1 MSKHIFDNIQINTNL
16 NLKNIIA
23 NDNDGITLTSSSSIV
38 EVVPSN
44 INLKGVSVNIEED
57 LNISKGLKLGDSN
70 LTDNGVIKF
79 TGTDV
84 LSRINGAWISMT
96 NQVSASNL
104 GDSNDGEG
112 LFTSKTNYNLN
123 FKRLKAGTNIS
134 FNTNN
139 NDFIEISSGSNN
151 IGNSTGIVSVN
162 NGIVTLEADNQILFK
177 TNGVNRTY
185 INSNGNVG
193 IGITDPD
200 KIFEI
205 LNTSTQQ
212 KWSYDAD
219 SYAELTVADNSH
231 TTISTGETGDLLLSP
246 SGNVGIG
253 LTNPSEKLDVD
264 GNVKISGSTNMNG
277 AIVLGDSNS
286 DDITVNGSIA
296 SNVIPKT
303 DNTIDLG
310 SSSNRYKEIYG
321 KCINIDGSATITGNL
336 AISGNINVIH
346 TNTSTTEQ
354 IKVTN
359 DGTGPA
365 LVVKQRGNQ
374 PVMNVMD
381 TNAGSLVNGNGVVT
395 TSGSSTNVTLN
406 ATDYNNIQLD
416 AEITANSVVRNVISK
431 NGNNTITIDSAVNWD
446 NSSAG
451 YSFTYKNPIHAIYVK
466 DGGYVGIGT
475 TNPSEEL
482 EVIGT
487 IKSTNFVGSLANCT
501 GLPISTGV
509 SGLGTNVATFLT
521 TPSSSNLK
529 SVITDETGS
538 GNLVFSNS
546 PTLVSPILGTPTSG
560 DLTNYTGLPISTGVS
575 GLGSNVATFLA
586 TPSSSNLR
594 TVITD
599 ETGTG
604 DLVFATSPTLVTPAL
619 GTPSSGVLTNCTG
632 TANGLRAGESVKINV
647 NTSSSS
653 SDHYVT
659 FSSGGGGSQQ
669 VLNINS
675 NLKYIP
681 SSNVL
686 YASLQGGINVNT
698 QSDNTD
704 YYLAFVSDGGG
715 QIQGIKNSV
724 ANGGAKINAS
734 TSHIT
739 APRFIGN
746 LTGNLDTTNV
756 SYTHPTEKQ
765 LVNNAGMTDV
775 NYEKDTFIFGNNII
789 TGKNLGNVTH
799 NANWTNTN
807 STSDTEV
814 SFSVDEDI
822 TIKSLFINKLDIKT
836 ITAASGWTSQ
846 AIVKIYNVTD
856 SSLVGTYTIITLYS
870 NINNNNND
878 NDYYHLFINTSN
890 VTLYSSKNYKL
901 QFNHSGSTAYYGSDY
916 TITDIVL
923 VRSYISTTNN
933 VNTEGVI
940 QAPKFSVGNTSSNSL
955 IEVVD
960 TSTSGDPDT
969 RGITLHNTINN
980 NTNAHANL
988 LIRTG
993 GSGGG
998 DPILTFDIQGE
1009 AGWSTGID
1017 NSDSNKFKISN
1028 TWNSLDSA
1036 TKLTIDTNGN
1046 VGIGTSNPSA
1056 NLQVN
1061 GTNSSILLS
1070 GAWNSGNYFRVMGPS
1085 SDKRLEFNYDNGTGL
1100 FDNNQITFNTNSSER
1115 MRIKTDGKV
1124 GIGTNNPD
1132 TTLDVNGNF
1141 RISNSGSEYHRFES
1155 NGFTAY
1161 TPVRIKQGGI
1171 ERFTFNNISG
1181 NLGIGTT
1188 TPSEKLDVVG
1198 TIQSTGFK
1206 LTTNP
1211 TNGYVLTT
1219 DANGVGTWQQTAS
1232 VDKIYE
1238 NNTTV
1243 ETVENNNDGHIIFST
1258 DGTEN
1263 MRLINSGNLGI
1274 GTTNPAQK
1282 LDVVG
1287 TIQSTGFKLT
1297 TNPTNGYVLTTD
1309 ANGVG
1314 TWQQT
1319 ASVDK
1324 IYENNTTVETV
1335 ENNNDGHI
1343 IFSTDGTEN
1352 MRLINSGNL
1361 GIGTTT
1367 PGQKLDVVGT
1377 IQSTGFKLTTNPTNG
1392 YVLTTDANGVGTWQQ
1407 TASVDKI
1414 YENNTTVETVEN
1426 NNDGHI
1432 IFSTDGTENMRLI
1445 NSGNL
1450 GIGTTT
1456 PGQKLDVVGTIQ
1468 STGFKLTTNPTNNY
1482 VLTSD
1487 ANGVASWQAT
1497 QATGSAE
1504 KIYEGHAIVE
1514 CFDNSNDDYIT
1525 FSTSSNDTTS
1535 VERMRITKDG
1545 KIGIGITDPSQ
1556 ALELNGMLN
1565 ISQEQSS
1572 TPSAPSSGDGGL
1584 IYIKNDGRL
1593 YYSSNSV
1600 SETDVISNSSTSNSS
1615 INFTDKTLALTTGS
1629 NYGNFSSGYKTL
1641 HGLSHSLTEGTYII
1655 IVDWVAEF
1663 IGAPYDEH
1671 TLEFVYSESDL
1682 NPSAYNSTLNNV
1694 TSIKTINSFK
1704 SNKNDNNTTIIL
1716 TVPSSKTYYLYWK
1729 RYSSS
1734 SFYWGTTN
1742 TYLKS
1747 ENYKISYIKPS
1758 SSFSNTKTYTLDFT
1772 SSGTNYS
1779 NYISGYKTLYQLNN
1793 TLTNGNYYIFFDWT
1807 TEFINS
1813 PIGEHSIEIYYS
1825 ETSTTPSSYT
1835 DTISG
1840 MTLLKTIS
1848 SFKANKNNNSTAIA
1862 FNVPLNKTYY
1872 LVFIR
1877 KSTAAYTWGTNTG
1890 QLKAESF
1897 NVHYVKNQSDTA
1909 YDIINY
1915 SNTRKSVSC
1924 TTASKGSYGGDYVAN
1939 NYINL
1944 RDLDHSLSGGTR
1956 EINVSWTSKFTSTPP
1971 NEQILEL
1978 YYKTSSFGT
1987 TDVENSAPSGGTLLK
2002 TIYRS
2007 ASIGNNHSISEKIYV
2022 SVPTNDTYYF
2032 RWVRRSASNITWG
2045 TNANNMNT
2053 DSFDVDYIIP
2063 SIAVT
2068 NGYNKLEYNN
2078 TKVEIVDS
2086 ASSNTDGHIKF
2097 TVENTEKLRIN
2108 NNGFVGIGT
2117 STPSN
2122 RLHIKQYANDDG
2134 GDLGNYSDT
2143 GLIIEKADNTN
2154 NWALGINGHSDLQF
2168 WYNKSDKG
2176 YLSIGTGVG
2185 QIDFTGQHR
2194 NNIIDNENDL
2204 QVGMIVISTG
2214 IIKNF
2219 SVIDEPN
2226 VNETLPVCKLS
2237 YKSADKRVFG
2247 VYSGSEDINKHTNG
2261 IYCTNLNPLDNSV
2274 KRYYVNSS
2282 GEGAILVCNEGGNIE
2297 NGDYIMSSNTKGV
2310 GMKQDSIY
2318 NCNYTIAKATM
2329 DYKFNG
2335 NETKLI
2341 GCIYLL

>member
-1 MSKHIFDNIQINTNL
+1 ML
-16 NLKNIIA
+16 
-23 NDNDGITLTSSSSIV
+23 
-38 EVVPSN
+38 
-44 INLKGVSVNIEED
+44 
-57 LNISKGLKLGDSN
+57 
-70 LTDNGVIKF
+70 
-79 TGTDV
+79 
-84 LSRINGAWISMT
+84 
-96 NQVSASNL
+96 
-104 GDSNDGEG
+104 
-112 LFTSKTNYNLN
+112 
-123 FKRLKAGTNIS
+123 
-134 FNTNN
+134 
-139 NDFIEISSGSNN
+139 
-151 IGNSTGIVSVN
+151 
-162 NGIVTLEADNQILFK
+162 LEQ
-177 TNGVNRTY
+177 
-185 INSNGNVG
+185 S
-193 IGITDPD
+193 
-200 KIFEI
+200 
-205 LNTSTQQ
+205 
-212 KWSYDAD
+212 
-219 SYAELTVADNSH
+219 
-231 TTISTGETGDLLLSP
+231 
-246 SGNVGIG
+246 
-253 LTNPSEKLDVD
+253 
-264 GNVKISGSTNMNG
+264 KIS
-277 AIVLGDSNS
+277 
-286 DDITVNGSIA
+286 
-296 SNVIPKT
+296 
-303 DNTIDLG
+303 
-310 SSSNRYKEIYG
+310 
-321 KCINIDGSATITGNL
+321 
-336 AISGNINVIH
+336 
-346 TNTSTTEQ
+346 
-354 IKVTN
+354 
-359 DGTGPA
+359 
-365 LVVKQRGNQ
+365 
-374 PVMNVMD
+374 
-381 TNAGSLVNGNGVVT
+381 
-395 TSGSSTNVTLN
+395 
-406 ATDYNNIQLD
+406 
-416 AEITANSVVRNVISK
+416 
-431 NGNNTITIDSAVNWD
+431 
-446 NSSAG
+446 
-451 YSFTYKNPIHAIYVK
+451 
-466 DGGYVGIGT
+466 
-475 TNPSEEL
+475 
-482 EVIGT
+482 
-487 IKSTNFVGSLANCT
+487 
-501 GLPISTGV
+501 
-509 SGLGTNVATFLT
+509 
-521 TPSSSNLK
+521 
-529 SVITDETGS
+529 
-538 GNLVFSNS
+538 
-546 PTLVSPILGTPTSG
+546 
-560 DLTNYTGLPISTGVS
+560 
-575 GLGSNVATFLA
+575 
-586 TPSSSNLR
+586 
-594 TVITD
+594 
-599 ETGTG
+599 
-604 DLVFATSPTLVTPAL
+604 
-619 GTPSSGVLTNCTG
+619 
-632 TANGLRAGESVKINV
+632 
-647 NTSSSS
+647 
-653 SDHYVT
+653 
-659 FSSGGGGSQQ
+659 
-669 VLNINS
+669 
-675 NLKYIP
+675 
-681 SSNVL
+681 
-686 YASLQGGINVNT
+686 
-698 QSDNTD
+698 
-704 YYLAFVSDGGG
+704 
-715 QIQGIKNSV
+715 
-724 ANGGAKINAS
+724 
-734 TSHIT
+734 
-739 APRFIGN
+739 
-746 LTGNLDTTNV
+746 
-756 SYTHPTEKQ
+756 
-765 LVNNAGMTDV
+765 
-775 NYEKDTFIFGNNII
+775 
-789 TGKNLGNVTH
+789 
-799 NANWTNTN
+799 
-807 STSDTEV
+807 
-814 SFSVDEDI
+814 
-822 TIKSLFINKLDIKT
+822 
-836 ITAASGWTSQ
+836 
-846 AIVKIYNVTD
+846 
-856 SSLVGTYTIITLYS
+856 
-870 NINNNNND
+870 
-878 NDYYHLFINTSN
+878 
-890 VTLYSSKNYKL
+890 
-901 QFNHSGSTAYYGSDY
+901 
-916 TITDIVL
+916 
-923 VRSYISTTNN
+923 
-933 VNTEGVI
+933 
-940 QAPKFSVGNTSSNSL
+940 
-955 IEVVD
+955 
-960 TSTSGDPDT
+960 
-969 RGITLHNTINN
+969 
-980 NTNAHANL
+980 
-988 LIRTG
+988 
-993 GSGGG
+993 
-998 DPILTFDIQGE
+998 
-1009 AGWSTGID
+1009 
-1017 NSDSNKFKISN
+1017 
-1028 TWNSLDSA
+1028 
-1036 TKLTIDTNGN
+1036 
-1046 VGIGTSNPSA
+1046 
-1056 NLQVN
+1056 
-1061 GTNSSILLS
+1061 
-1070 GAWNSGNYFRVMGPS
+1070 
-1085 SDKRLEFNYDNGTGL
+1085 
-1100 FDNNQITFNTNSSER
+1100 
-1115 MRIKTDGKV
+1115 
-1124 GIGTNNPD
+1124 
-1132 TTLDVNGNF
+1132 
-1141 RISNSGSEYHRFES
+1141 
-1155 NGFTAY
+1155 
-1161 TPVRIKQGGI
+1161 
-1171 ERFTFNNISG
+1171 
-1181 NLGIGTT
+1181 
-1188 TPSEKLDVVG
+1188 
-1198 TIQSTGFK
+1198 GFK

-1219 DANGVGTWQQTAS
+1219 DANGVG
-1232 VDKIYE
+1232 I
-1238 NNTTV
+1238 
-1243 ETVENNNDGHIIFST
+1243 
-1258 DGTEN
+1258 
-1263 MRLINSGNLGI
+1263 R
-1274 GTTNPAQK
+1274 
-1282 LDVVG
+1282 
-1287 TIQSTGFKLT
+1287 
-1297 TNPTNGYVLTTD
+1297 
-1309 ANGVG
+1309 
-1314 TWQQT
+1314 QQT

-1556 ALELNGMLN
+1556 ALEINGMLN

-1862 FNVPLNKTYY
+1862 FNIPLNKTYY

-2261 IYCTNLNPLDNSV
+2261 IYYTNLNPLDNSV